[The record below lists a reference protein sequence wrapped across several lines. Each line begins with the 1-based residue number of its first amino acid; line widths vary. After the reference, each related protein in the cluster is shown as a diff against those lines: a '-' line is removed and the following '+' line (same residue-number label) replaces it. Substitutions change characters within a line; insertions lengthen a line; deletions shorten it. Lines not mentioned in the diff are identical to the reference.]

1 MMTLRM
7 VLSSSDS
14 TEIYS
19 DNKPHDFRVH
29 LSRPMRLTGNWS
41 VSLLEFSMPVVQS
54 KLPTHELF
62 IFASIC
68 GDTILSGKELPL
80 LRRVYLTKDDNIIYQ
95 FPFEVPLRVGQF
107 QDIHIYIKDANG
119 HPASFLNQKV
129 TVTLQLKKHIFI
141 T

>member
-1 MMTLRM
+1 MTLRM

-14 TEIYS
+14 TEIYTN
-19 DNKPHDFRVH
+19 NKSHDFRVH
-29 LSRPMRLTGNWS
+29 LSKPMILTGNWT
-41 VSLLEFSMPVVQS
+41 VSLLEFSMPIGQS
-54 KLPTHELF
+54 KLATRELF

-68 GDTILSGKELPL
+68 GDTILSGNELPL

-95 FPFEVPLRVGQF
+95 LPFEVPLRVGQF
-107 QDIHIYIKDANG
+107 QDIHIYIKDVNG
-119 HPASFLNQKV
+119 NPASFLKQKV